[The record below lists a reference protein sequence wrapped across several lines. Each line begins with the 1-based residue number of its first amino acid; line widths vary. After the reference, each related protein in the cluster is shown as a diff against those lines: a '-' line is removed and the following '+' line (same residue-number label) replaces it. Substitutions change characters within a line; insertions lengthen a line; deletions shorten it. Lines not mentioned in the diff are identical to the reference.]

1 METVTVLKR
10 KNKTYLIVS
19 VNGFLTVTDCV
30 SLNKLQKELLREAY
44 RKTKN
49 EADKALI
56 NVCLQNRLN
65 Q

>member
-10 KNKTYLIVS
+10 KGKTYLIVS

-30 SLNKLQKELLREAY
+30 SLNKLQKELLRQAY

-49 EADKALI
+49 EEERALI
-56 NVCLQNRLN
+56 NVCLQSKLN
-65 Q
+65 L

>member
-1 METVTVLKR
+1 METVTILKR
-10 KNKTYLIVS
+10 KGKTYLIVS
-19 VNGFLTVTDCV
+19 VNGFLTVTDCE

-49 EADKALI
+49 EEEKALI